1 MGNSLKLLVMPNIRE
16 FGKLVDENLKL
27 IRNCAESSILDIN
40 LDRFSNGE
48 GKATLNDSARGQ
60 NIFLL
65 SDVGHYGKSSEYI
78 SRGRSCLKS
87 PDDHFQDLKRA
98 ISAMDGK
105 ANKLYVVTP
114 LLYESRQDKRAK
126 DTNESLDC
134 KEALQEL
141 EIRNVDGIITF
152 DAHNPVACENALKNT
167 TFDNLYPTYSI
178 LKRFI
183 TDENYESD
191 KLLVIAPDKGAMDRA
206 IYYAN
211 SLGVDVG
218 MFYKRRDYSK
228 VVNGK
233 NPVVEHKYLGGDV
246 NGKDLIIVDDMIASG
261 GSMLEVAKE
270 LKKRGAR
277 RIYLVAT
284 FSLFTD
290 GEKSV
295 KNFDDAYSDGVFY
308 KLLTT
313 NVTYVP
319 QYIKDKPWYNEVD
332 LSKYLAKIIYT
343 INEGRSIKDI
353 TDGKEKLAQKMKSLG
368 KYPLNN
374 R

>member
-1 MGNSLKLLVMPNIRE
+1 MSNSLKLLVMPNIRE
-16 FGKLVDENLKL
+16 FGKMVDENLKL
-27 IRNCAESSILDIN
+27 IRNTDESAILDIN

-48 GKATLNDSARGQ
+48 GKATLTDSPRGQ

-65 SDVGHYGKSSEYI
+65 SDVGHYGESSEYI
-78 SRGRSCLKS
+78 SRGRVCIKS

-126 DTNESLDC
+126 DINESLDC

-141 EIRNVDGIITF
+141 ENRNVDGIITF

-167 TFDNLYPTYSI
+167 SFDNLYPTYSI
-178 LKRFI
+178 LKKFI
-183 TDENYESD
+183 TEEDYKTDE
-191 KLLVIAPDKGAMDRA
+191 LLVIAPDKGAMDRA

-246 NGKDLIIVDDMIASG
+246 KGKDLIIIDDMIASG

-270 LKKRGAR
+270 LHEKGAR
-277 RIYLVAT
+277 KIYLVAT

-295 KNFDDAYSDGVFY
+295 EQFDRAYQEGIFY

-319 QYIKDKPWYNEVD
+319 EYIKKKPWYNEVD

-343 INEGRSIKDI
+343 INEGRSIREI
-353 TDGKEKLAQKMKSLG
+353 TDGKEKLVQKMKSLG
-368 KYPLNN
+368 KYPIKG
-374 R
+374 

>member
-1 MGNSLKLLVMPNIRE
+1 MSNSLKLLVMPNIRE

-27 IRNCAESSILDIN
+27 IRNTEESSILHIN

-48 GKATLNDSARGQ
+48 GKATLNNSVRGQ
-60 NIFLL
+60 NVFLL
-65 SDVGHYGKSSEYI
+65 SDVGHYGESSEYI
-78 SRGRSCLKS
+78 SRGRTYIKS

-105 ANKLYVVTP
+105 ENKLFVVTP

-126 DTNESLDC
+126 GICESLDC
-134 KEALQEL
+134 KDALQEL
-141 EIRNVDGIITF
+141 ENKNVDGIITF
-152 DAHNPVACENALKNT
+152 DAHNPVACENALINT
-167 TFDNLYPTYSI
+167 SFDNLYPTYSI
-178 LKRFI
+178 LKKFI
-183 TDENYESD
+183 TEEDYEPD
-191 KLLVIAPDKGAMDRA
+191 NLLVIAPDKGAMDRA

-246 NGKDLIIVDDMIASG
+246 EGKDLIIVDDMIASG
-261 GSMLEVAKE
+261 GSMLEVARE
-270 LKKRGAR
+270 LKERGAR
-277 RIYLVAT
+277 KIYLVAT
-284 FSLFTD
+284 FSLFTE
-290 GEKSV
+290 GEKSA
-295 KNFDDAYSDGVFY
+295 KLFDQAYQDGTFY

-319 QYIKDKPWYNEVD
+319 EYIKNKPWYNEVD
-332 LSKYLAKIIYT
+332 LSKYLAKIIHT
-343 INEGRSIKDI
+343 INEGHSIKDI
-353 TDGKEKLAQKMKSLG
+353 MDGKEKLVEKMKTLG
-368 KYPLNN
+368 KYPGHN
-374 R
+374 

>member
-1 MGNSLKLLVMPNIRE
+1 MSNSLKLLVMPNIRE

-27 IRNCAESSILDIN
+27 IRKTEESSIIECN

-48 GKATLNDSARGQ
+48 GKATLTDSPRGQ
-60 NIFLL
+60 NVFVL
-65 SDVGHYGKSSEYI
+65 SDVGHYGPSSEYI
-78 SRGRSCLKS
+78 SRGRVCIKS

-126 DTNESLDC
+126 DINESLDC
-134 KEALQEL
+134 KDALQEL
-141 EIRNVDGIITF
+141 ESRNVDGIITF
-152 DAHNPVACENALKNT
+152 DAHNPVACENALINT
-167 TFDNLYPTYSI
+167 SFDNLYPTYSI
-178 LKRFI
+178 LSKFI
-183 TDENYESD
+183 TCEDYKTDE
-191 KLLVIAPDKGAMDRA
+191 LLVIAPDKGAMDRA

-211 SLGVDVG
+211 SLNVDVG

-246 NGKDLIIVDDMIASG
+246 RGKDLIIVDDMIASG
-261 GSMLEVAKE
+261 GSMLEVARE
-270 LKKRGAR
+270 LKARGAR

-290 GEKSV
+290 GKRSV
-295 KNFDDAYSDGVFY
+295 QMFDQAYKDGTFY

-319 QYIKDKPWYNEVD
+319 EYIKAKPWYNEVD
-332 LSKYLAKIIYT
+332 LSKYLAKIIHT
-343 INEGRSIKDI
+343 INEGHSIREI
-353 TDGKEKLAQKMKSLG
+353 TDGKEKLAQKMKTLG
-368 KYPLNN
+368 KYPLGG
-374 R
+374 